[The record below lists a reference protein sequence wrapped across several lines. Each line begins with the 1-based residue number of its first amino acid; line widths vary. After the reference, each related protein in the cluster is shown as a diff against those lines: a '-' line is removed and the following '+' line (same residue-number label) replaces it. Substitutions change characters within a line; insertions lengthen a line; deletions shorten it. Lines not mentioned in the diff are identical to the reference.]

1 MLLFID
7 ESGHDHKETPYE
19 VLAGVAVRER
29 DLWNLIQAVRN
40 AELEFLGLHMAEVGL
55 EMKGRKLLKKK
66 ILRFASE
73 GSAMDPD
80 IRRVLVRSLLLK
92 GWRRSQGES
101 VEDVK
106 FDELV
111 AYGQAV
117 VAFVRRVF
125 ELAAKYNTK
134 TFAAIVGLDAPRHA
148 DPSFLRKD
156 YAYLFERF
164 YHYLEEVSPDEMGL
178 VVFDE
183 LEKAQSR
190 ILLGQLEK
198 YFLESEK
205 GYQRSARIVPEPF
218 FVHSD
223 LTTVVQIADL
233 AAYCVNWGLRLK
245 GMAGATRTEIEPLAR
260 MVYDLKFVGKWLH
273 EATQQARPL
282 YSIFYVDDL
291 RPKHER
297 TVTPEG

>member
-19 VLAGVAVRER
+19 VLAGVAIRER
-29 DLWNLIQAVRN
+29 DLWNLIQTIRN
-40 AELEFLGLHMAEVGL
+40 AELEFLGVHMAEVGL
-55 EMKGRKLLKKK
+55 EMKGRKLLKRK
-66 ILRFASE
+66 IIRFAGE
-73 GSAMDPD
+73 GPPIAQDE
-80 IRRVLVRSLLLK
+80 RRKLVRSLLQK
-92 GWRRSQGES
+92 GWQRSQGQAVDE
-101 VEDVK
+101 VK
-106 FDELV
+106 FNELV
-111 AYGQAV
+111 AYGQAAL
-117 VAFVRRVF
+117 AFVQRVL
-125 ELAAKYNTK
+125 ELAARYNAK
-134 TFAAIVGLDAPRHA
+134 TFAGIVGLNAPRHA
-148 DPSFLRKD
+148 DQSFLRKD

-164 YHYLEEVSPDEMGL
+164 YHYLDAVSTEEMGL

-205 GYQRSARIVPEPF
+205 GYQRSARVVPEPF

-245 GMAGATRTEIEPLAR
+245 GMTEPTRAEIEPLAR
-260 MVYDLKFVGKWLH
+260 MVYDMKFVGKWFD
-273 EATQQARPL
+273 EGSQQEKPL
-282 YSIFYVDDL
+282 YGIFYVDDL
-291 RPKHER
+291 RPKRER
-297 TVTPEG
+297 TATPE

>member
-1 MLLFID
+1 M
-7 ESGHDHKETPYE
+7 
-19 VLAGVAVRER
+19 
-29 DLWNLIQAVRN
+29 
-40 AELEFLGLHMAEVGL
+40 
-55 EMKGRKLLKKK
+55 
-66 ILRFASE
+66 
-73 GSAMDPD
+73 
-80 IRRVLVRSLLLK
+80 
-92 GWRRSQGES
+92 

-106 FDELV
+106 FNELV

-117 VAFVRRVF
+117 LAFVRRVF
-125 ELAAKYNTK
+125 EVVVRYNAKM
-134 TFAAIVGLDAPRHA
+134 FAGIVSVNARRNA
-148 DPSFLRKD
+148 DGSFLRKD

-164 YHYLEEVSPDEMGL
+164 YRYLEMVSTEEMGL

-205 GYQRSARIVPEPF
+205 GYQRSSRIVPEPF

-233 AAYCVNWGLRLK
+233 AAYCLNWGFRLK
-245 GMAGATRTEIEPLAR
+245 GMTEPTRPEIEPLAR
-260 MVYDLKFVGKWLH
+260 MVYDMKFVGTWFD
-273 EATQQARPL
+273 EVGQQEKPL
-282 YSIFYVDDL
+282 YGIFYTDDL

-297 TVTPEG
+297 GETTGI

>member
-1 MLLFID
+1 
-7 ESGHDHKETPYE
+7 
-19 VLAGVAVRER
+19 
-29 DLWNLIQAVRN
+29 LIQAIRN
-40 AELEFLGLHMAEVGL
+40 AELEFLGLHMADVGL

-66 ILRFASE
+66 IIRFASE
-73 GSAMDPD
+73 GPAIAPD
-80 IRRVLVRSLLLK
+80 ERRVLVRTLLQK
-92 GWRRSQGES
+92 GWRRSQGETA
-101 VEDVK
+101 EDVR
-106 FDELV
+106 FNELV

-117 VAFVRRVF
+117 LAFVRRVF
-125 ELAAKYNTK
+125 ELAARYNVK
-134 TFAAIVGLDAPRHA
+134 TFAAIVGLGAPRHA

-164 YHYLEEVSPDEMGL
+164 YHYLEAVSTDEMGL

-205 GYQRSARIVPEPF
+205 GYQRSARVLPEPF

-223 LTTVVQIADL
+223 LTTLVQIADL

-245 GMAGATRTEIEPLAR
+245 SMTLPTRAEIEPLAR
-260 MVYDLKFVGKWLH
+260 MVYDLKFVGKWFD
-273 EATQQARPL
+273 EVTQQERPL

-297 TVTPEG
+297 TATSEG

>member
-7 ESGHDHKETPYE
+7 ESGHDHKAAPYE
-19 VLAGVAVRER
+19 VLAGVAIRER
-29 DLWNLIQAVRN
+29 DLWNLIQAIRN
-40 AELEFLGLHMAEVGL
+40 AELEFLGLHMADVDL
-55 EMKGRKLLKKK
+55 EMKGRKLLKRK
-66 ILRFASE
+66 IIRFAGE
-73 GSAMDPD
+73 GTAIEPD
-80 IRRVLVRSLLLK
+80 ERRKLVRSLLEK
-92 GWRRSQGES
+92 GWRRSRGET

-106 FDELV
+106 FNELV

-117 VAFVRRVF
+117 LAFVRRVF
-125 ELAAKYNTK
+125 EITARYNAKA
-134 TFAAIVGLDAPRHA
+134 FAGIVGSNAPRHA

-164 YHYLEEVSPDEMGL
+164 YNYLEAVSTEEMGL

-205 GYQRSARIVPEPF
+205 GYQRSARVVPEPF

-245 GMAGATRTEIEPLAR
+245 GMTQPTRTEIEPLAR
-260 MVYDLKFVGKWLH
+260 MVYDMKFVGKWFDELS
-273 EATQQARPL
+273 QQEKPL
-282 YSIFYVDDL
+282 YGIFYVDDL
-291 RPKHER
+291 RPKRER
-297 TVTPEG
+297 TA

>member
-1 MLLFID
+1 MLFFID

-19 VLAGVAVRER
+19 VLAGVSVRER
-29 DLWNLIQAVRN
+29 DLWNLIQAIRN

-66 ILRFASE
+66 ITRFAGE
-73 GSAMDPD
+73 GPAIPFDE
-80 IRRVLVRSLLLK
+80 RRRLVRSLLRK
-92 GWRRSQGES
+92 GWDRSQGRT

-106 FDELV
+106 FNELV

-117 VAFVRRVF
+117 RAFVQRVF
-125 ELAAKYNTK
+125 ELAARFGAK
-134 TFAAIVGLDAPRHA
+134 TFAAIVGLNAPRPA

-156 YAYLFERF
+156 YAYLFER
-164 YHYLEEVSPDEMGL
+164 YYQYLEAVSTDEMGL
-178 VVFDE
+178 VVFDQ
-183 LEKAQSR
+183 LEKAQCR
-190 ILLGQLEK
+190 ILLGQLEG

-205 GYQRSARIVPEPF
+205 GYQRSARVVPEPF

-245 GMAGATRTEIEPLAR
+245 GMTEPTRTEIEPLAR
-260 MVYDLKFVGKWLH
+260 MVYDMKFVGRWFD
-273 EATQQARPL
+273 ENQQERPL

-291 RPKHER
+291 RPRHER
-297 TVTPEG
+297 DADPE